1 MTMQKIKS
9 FQFLVAGVNFL
20 CQENNLHSEDEKS
33 LHHVKNNTVNSA
45 NNFDNKQKSPAYSYN
60 N

>member
-9 FQFLVAGVNFL
+9 CQFLVDGVNFL
-20 CQENNLHSEDEKS
+20 CQENDLHSEDSKN

-45 NNFDNKQKSPAYSYN
+45 NNSDNKQKSPAYSYN